1 MVSFAPTTQACLFN
15 HMSSF
20 VDYQSDVDP
29 KMCINKGSIY
39 DFIYNNPKFSKFRKI
54 VDTANRMG
62 FLNEDQAN
70 CTIFIPS
77 DDNLRHIPQ
86 SYFDTMDDGLARQ
99 ILASSTIP
107 KKLAS
112 DLLTSSPVCYYYTKN
127 PAMRMYVTN
136 ISSRTRINNCAT
148 VIKYDIWCNNGIIHL
163 VDNLIEP
170 SQDHFMN

>member
-1 MVSFAPTTQACLFN
+1 MVSYTPTTQGYCFN

-20 VDYQSDVDP
+20 VDYQSDIDP
-29 KMCINKGSIY
+29 KMCIRDGSIY
-39 DFIYNNPKFSKFRKI
+39 DFISKNPQFRKFKKI

-62 FLNEDQAN
+62 FLNEEQAN
-70 CTIFIPS
+70 CTVFIPS
-77 DDNLRHIPQ
+77 NEYLQHIPQ

-107 KKLAS
+107 KILAA
-112 DLLTSSPVCYYYTKN
+112 DLITSSPVCYYYTRN

-136 ISSRTRINNCAT
+136 ISNRTKINNCAT
-148 VIKYDIWCNNGIIHL
+148 VVGYDIWCDNGIIHL
-163 VDNLIEP
+163 IDNLIEP